1 MVGVQPLLQ
10 TAAEALAEQ
19 RPADQPI
26 QPEMLVLTVGLAVL
40 ELLVMSAATDRLT
53 EQVEQARQLVIQLEL
68 PEKMVQWSFT
78 LRPNL

>member
-1 MVGVQPLLQ
+1 V
-10 TAAEALAEQ
+10 ALVEQ

-53 EQVEQARQLVIQLEL
+53 EQVEQARQLVI
-68 PEKMVQWSFT
+68 
-78 LRPNL
+78 